1 MLPKFVFI
9 MMHAA
14 VVIASA
20 FRPIVAGLRMQ
31 RENILIVFRIITE
44 VGVAPSRTPL
54 ASIWIS

>member
-20 FRPIVAGLRMQ
+20 FRLRMQ
-31 RENILIVFRIITE
+31 QDNIQLIVFRIITE